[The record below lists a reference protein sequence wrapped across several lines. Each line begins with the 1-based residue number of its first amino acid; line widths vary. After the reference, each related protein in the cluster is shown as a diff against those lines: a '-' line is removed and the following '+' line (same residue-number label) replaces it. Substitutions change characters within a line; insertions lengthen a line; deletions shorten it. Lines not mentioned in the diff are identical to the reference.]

1 MKRYSLAVSA
11 LFGLI
16 FSSPNATLAQQKVPG
31 GAKVLM
37 LSGGQRHHHAYRRQ
51 AFLLQKALEDS
62 KQLEV
67 TICEDAAILETPA
80 LAKYDLIVAM
90 ADRRDPEFRFTDSQ
104 QRDLLQFVHGGKG
117 FFSLHGFCCAEQHW
131 LPEMREMLGGV
142 LSHVGQPNT
151 KVKLGK
157 FRLKITEPGHP
168 ITQGASDFDHEDELY
183 YELQTQGEIKPLMV
197 AVYEGKEWPV
207 LWTRE
212 YGKGKVCVSVFGH
225 CGVQANA
232 KDPLEHAPF
241 QSLVV
246 RGVLWTA
253 GREGK

>member
-1 MKRYSLAVSA
+1 MKCRLSSIFA
-11 LFGLI
+11 LIAMMGI
-16 FSSPNATLAQQKVPG
+16 ASEGMAQQNVKG
-31 GAKVLM
+31 GAKVMM
-37 LSGGQRHHHAYRRQ
+37 LSGGQRNHHAYRRQ
-51 AFLLQKALEDS
+51 TFLLQKALEDT

-67 TICEDAAILETPA
+67 TICEEAAILETPA

-90 ADRRDPEFRFTDSQ
+90 ADRRDSEFRFTEGQ
-104 QRDLLQFVHGGKG
+104 QRALLQFVHGGKG
-117 FFSLHGFCCAEQHW
+117 FFSLHGFCCADKHW

-151 KVKLGK
+151 KVKWGT
-157 FRLKITEPGHP
+157 FPVKIKEPSHP
-168 ITQGASDFDHEDELY
+168 ITQDASDFDHEDELY
-183 YELQTQGEIKPLMV
+183 YYLQTQGEIKPLMV

-232 KDPLEHAPF
+232 KDPLEHTPF
-241 QSLVV
+241 QRLVL

-253 GREGK
+253 GREVK